1 MNYINLTPH
10 RLNICGTDGR
20 IAILE
25 PSGAVARVEVSITGS
40 DVTEIGGIEIKCVS
54 HRRGGHVIGLPDEV
68 WQTYLI
74 VSGMVREALPERMD
88 LFSPAELIRDSA
100 GQPIGCNGLVTN
112 ICLSREAKA
121 QRWHERTAEDH

>member
-10 RLNICGTDGR
+10 RLNSCGTDGR
-20 IAILE
+20 VAILE
-25 PSGAVARVEVSITGS
+25 PSGAVARVEVSITGQ
-40 DVTEIGGIEIKCVS
+40 DVTEVGGIEIKCVS
-54 HRRGGHVIGLPDEV
+54 HRRGGHVTGLPDEV

-74 VSGMVREALPERMD
+74 VSGMVREALPDRMD
-88 LFSPAELIRDSA
+88 LFSPGDLIRDSA
-100 GQPIGCNGLVTN
+100 GQPTGCNGLVTN